1 MSGGEDASDRV
12 VVALRLYVAADSA
25 PSMLARRQLE
35 LVRERLGGEDWE
47 VEVVDVF
54 KSPEVAAADRSSRPL
69 FWCGWPSPRLS
80 VIGDLEITESGMRL
94 LGLIRGVRGILSGL
108 AEVTPDADGAEGGQ
122 AGVSSLSEKDTAVA
136 AGSPVAEQSLRTV
149 IRENVDGMLVIDRE
163 GVVVFANPAAERLLG
178 RPTQALKGTRFGFP
192 HVPGESSEIDVV
204 AGPRPRTAEMRVVAI
219 GWEGQPAAL
228 ASLRDVTERKRVDDQ
243 LRRLSAELELR
254 VRERTAQLEAAVGEL
269 EAFNYSI
276 SHDVR
281 APLRA
286 IHGFATILEDQ
297 LGDDLPPEALHSLD
311 RVKTGAK
318 TIGTLID
325 ELQKLSRLGRQPLL
339 HTTVDLSAQAHEI
352 VAELRRADP
361 ERDVDVS
368 IQQGLRVTGDEQL
381 LRIALVNLLGNAF
394 KFTRHTTN
402 PRVEINGRREGEN
415 LSVQVRDNG
424 AGFDPEYADRLFR
437 PFQRLHAESEFA
449 GTGIGLTTVQR
460 VISRNGGSITASG
473 AVGRGASFSFTLPAA
488 TEPEATRAKEAVP

>member
-1 MSGGEDASDRV
+1 MSS
-12 VVALRLYVAADSA
+12 
-25 PSMLARRQLE
+25 Q
-35 LVRERLGGEDWE
+35 
-47 VEVVDVF
+47 
-54 KSPEVAAADRSSRPL
+54 
-69 FWCGWPSPRLS
+69 
-80 VIGDLEITESGMRL
+80 
-94 LGLIRGVRGILSGL
+94 
-108 AEVTPDADGAEGGQ
+108 
-122 AGVSSLSEKDTAVA
+122 SEEDTAVA

-178 RPTQALKGTRFGFP
+178 RPAQALKGTPLGFP
-192 HVPGESSEIDVV
+192 HVPGQSSEIDVV
-204 AGPRPRTAEMRVVAI
+204 AGPTPRTAEMRVVAI

-228 ASLRDVTERKRVDDQ
+228 ASLRDVTERKRADEE

-254 VRERTAQLEAAVGEL
+254 VRERTAQLEAAVGDL
-269 EAFNYSI
+269 EAFSYSV
-276 SHDVR
+276 SHDLR

-286 IHGFATILEDQ
+286 IHGFARILEDQ
-297 LGDDLPPEALHSLD
+297 LGDDLPSEALHSLE

-318 TIGTLID
+318 TMGTLIN
-325 ELQKLSRLGRQPLL
+325 ELLKLSRLGRQPLV
-339 HTTVDLSAQAHEI
+339 HTTVDLSALAHEI
-352 VAELRRADP
+352 VAELRADPDP

-402 PRVEINGRREGEN
+402 PRVEISGRREGEN

-449 GTGIGLTTVQR
+449 GTGIGLTTVER
-460 VISRNGGSITASG
+460 VIRRHGGSITATG
-473 AVGRGASFSFTLPAA
+473 APGHGASFSCTLPSA
-488 TEPEATRAKEAVP
+488 TEPEAARAKEAAP

>member
-1 MSGGEDASDRV
+1 
-12 VVALRLYVAADSA
+12 
-25 PSMLARRQLE
+25 
-35 LVRERLGGEDWE
+35 
-47 VEVVDVF
+47 
-54 KSPEVAAADRSSRPL
+54 
-69 FWCGWPSPRLS
+69 
-80 VIGDLEITESGMRL
+80 
-94 LGLIRGVRGILSGL
+94 
-108 AEVTPDADGAEGGQ
+108 
-122 AGVSSLSEKDTAVA
+122 VSSQSEEDTAVA

-178 RPTQALKGTRFGFP
+178 RPAQALKGTRFGFP
-192 HVPGESSEIDVV
+192 HVPGQSSEIDVV
-204 AGPRPRTAEMRVVAI
+204 AGPTPRTAEMRVVAI

-228 ASLRDVTERKRVDDQ
+228 ASLRDVTERKRADDQ
-243 LRRLSAELELR
+243 LRRLSVELELR
-254 VRERTAQLEAAVGEL
+254 VRERTAQLEAAMGEL
-269 EAFNYSI
+269 EAFSYSV
-276 SHDVR
+276 SHDLR

-286 IHGFATILEDQ
+286 IHGFARMLEDQ
-297 LGDDLPPEALHSLD
+297 LGDNLAPEALHSLE

-318 TIGTLID
+318 TMGTLID
-325 ELQKLSRLGRQPLL
+325 ELLKLSRLGRQPLV
-339 HTTVDLSAQAHEI
+339 HTSVDLSALAHEI
-352 VAELRRADP
+352 VAELRADP
-361 ERDVDVS
+361 APERDVDVDVS

-449 GTGIGLTTVQR
+449 GTGIGLTTVER
-460 VISRNGGSITASG
+460 VIRRHGGSITASG
-473 AVGRGASFSFTLPAA
+473 ALGRGASFSFTLPGDD
-488 TEPEATRAKEAVP
+488 VD